1 MLGSITRRTVL
12 LSTPLLAVGS
22 AGTPARAQEAKVLRL
37 GSIGTLSGPNASMGK
52 EGLAGLQYGVKQ
64 INAAGGVKIGGET
77 YTLELINIDDQSKP
91 ELAVAAAEKLINE
104 SHVPVIFGPPASTTT
119 LAILPTAEKAM
130 TLVMTFIAAAPNIIS
145 PEYSY
150 SFRNTINSLHDVN
163 PSVDFLVKEKGVKT
177 LAYLGRND
185 DWGRSAGK
193 ALAARVKDL
202 GVQEVVEEY
211 FDPGTT
217 DFYSLLTKVRAA
229 NPDAVMASAIIED
242 GVPLIKQ
249 YRELQM
255 KPMFLCLGVIWA
267 SPNFI
272 KAAGAAADGAYVATG
287 AQTADTPEIRAFN
300 DSFKQ
305 VMGAQSQSFDKTGY
319 DALTLVLQAMKNAGS
334 TDATKTRDAM
344 RTLTYKGI
352 LQEYKFAGSGQ
363 SEVVV
368 NVNQIKEGHI
378 TVINS
383 LRTV

>member
-1 MLGSITRRTVL
+1 MSMKITRRTM
-12 LSTPLLAVGS
+12 LLAAPIIAIGS
-22 AGTPARAQEAKVLRL
+22 AGRPARAQQAKVLRL

-64 INAAGGVKIGGET
+64 INAAGGAKIGDDT

-104 SHVPVIFGPPASTTT
+104 NHVPVIFGPPASTTT
-119 LAILPTAEKAM
+119 LAILPTAEKAK
-130 TLVMTFIAAAPNIIS
+130 TLVMTFIAAAQSIIS

-163 PSVDFLVKEKGVKT
+163 PSIDFLAKDKGVKT
-177 LAYLGRND
+177 IAYLGRND

-193 ALAARVKDL
+193 ALAGRAKQL
-202 GVQEVVEEY
+202 GLQEVVEEY

-229 NPDAVMASAIIED
+229 NPDAVVASAIIED
-242 GVPLIKQ
+242 GLPLIKQ

-255 KPMFLCLGVIWA
+255 KPLFLCLGVIWA

-272 KAAGAAADGAYVATG
+272 NAAGKAAEGAYVATG
-287 AQTADTPEIRAFN
+287 AQTSDTPAIRAFN
-300 DSFKQ
+300 DAFKQ
-305 VMGAQSQSFDKTGY
+305 AMGTQSQSFDKTGY
-319 DALTLVLQAMKNAGS
+319 DALNIVLQAMKNAGS

-344 RTLTYKGI
+344 RTLTYKGV
-352 LQEYKFAGSGQ
+352 LQEYKFAGGGQ

-368 NVNQIKEGHI
+368 NVNQIKDGHA

-383 LRTV
+383 LRTL

>member
-1 MLGSITRRTVL
+1 MSESLTRRTL
-12 LSTPLLAVGS
+12 LLGTPLLALGT
-22 AGTPARAQEAKVLRL
+22 AGAPARAQQAKVLRL
-37 GSIGTLSGPNASMGK
+37 GSIGTISGPNASMGK
-52 EGLAGLQYGVKQ
+52 EGLTGLQYGVKQ
-64 INAAGGVKIGGET
+64 INAAGGVKIGDET

-91 ELAVAAAEKLINE
+91 ELAVAAAEKLIND

-119 LAILPTAEKAM
+119 LAILPTAEKAK
-130 TLVMTFIAAAPNIIS
+130 TLVMTFVAAAPGIIS
-145 PEYSY
+145 SDYSY

-163 PSVDFLVKEKGVKT
+163 PSVDFLAKDKGVKK

-193 ALAARVKDL
+193 ALAARVKEL

-229 NPDAVMASAIIED
+229 SPDAVMASAIIED

-255 KPMFLCLGVIWA
+255 KPLFLCLGVIWA

-272 KAAGAAADGAYVATG
+272 NAAGKAADGAYVATG
-287 AQTADTPEIRAFN
+287 AQTSDSSEIRAFN
-300 DSFKQ
+300 DAFKQ
-305 VMGAQSQSFDKTGY
+305 AMGMQSQSFDKTGY
-319 DALTLVLQAMKNAGS
+319 DALNIVLQAMKNAGS

-344 RTLTYKGI
+344 RTLTYKGV
-352 LQEYKFAGSGQ
+352 LQEYKFAGGGQ

-368 NVNQIKEGHI
+368 NVNQITDGHI

>member
-1 MLGSITRRTVL
+1 MTSTMTRRSVL
-12 LSTPLLAVGS
+12 LAAPLLGI
-22 AGTPARAQEAKVLRL
+22 GTAWRPARAQQAKVLKL

-64 INAAGGVKIGGET
+64 INAGGGTKIGDDT
-77 YTLELINIDDQSKP
+77 YTLELLNIDDQSKP

-104 SHVPVIFGPPASTTT
+104 SHVPVIFGPPASTTA
-119 LAILPTAEKAM
+119 LAILPTAEKSK
-130 TLVMTFIAAAPNIIS
+130 TLVMTFIAAAPSIIS
-145 PEYSY
+145 PEFSY

-163 PSVDFLVKEKGVKT
+163 PSVDFLVKEKGAKT

-193 ALAARVKDL
+193 ALAARAKEL

-217 DFYSLLTKVRAA
+217 DFYGLLTKVRAA
-229 NPDAVMASAIIED
+229 NPDAVLASAIIED

-272 KAAGAAADGAYVATG
+272 NAAGKAADGAYVATG
-287 AQTADTPEIRAFN
+287 AQTSDTPELHAFN
-300 DSFKQ
+300 DAFKQ
-305 VMGAQSQSFDKTGY
+305 AMGAQSQSFDKTGY
-319 DALTLVLQAMKNAGS
+319 DALNLVLQAMKNAGS
-334 TDATKTRDAM
+334 TDATKTRDAL
-344 RTLTYKGI
+344 RALTYKGI
-352 LQEYKFAGSGQ
+352 LQEYKFAGGGQ

-368 NVNQIKEGHI
+368 NVNQIKDGHI

-383 LRTV
+383 LRTL

>member
-1 MLGSITRRTVL
+1 VM
-12 LSTPLLAVGS
+12 LLAAPMLAIGS
-22 AGTPARAQEAKVLRL
+22 VATRARAQQGKVLQL

-64 INAAGGVKIGGET
+64 INAAGGVKIGADT
-77 YTLELINIDDQSKP
+77 YTLELVNIDDQSKP
-91 ELAVAAAEKLINE
+91 ELAVAAAEKLIND
-104 SHVPVIFGPPASTTT
+104 SRVPVIFGPPASTTT
-119 LAILPTAEKAM
+119 LAILPTAEKAK
-130 TLVMTFIAAAPNIIS
+130 TLVMTFIAAAPNIVS
-145 PEYSY
+145 PEFTY

-163 PSVDFLVKEKGVKT
+163 PSVDFLVKTKEVKT
-177 LAYLGRND
+177 IAYLGRND

-193 ALAARVKDL
+193 ALAARAKEL
-202 GVQEVVEEY
+202 GAQEVVEEY

-217 DFYSLLTKVRAA
+217 DFYSLLTKVRAV

-255 KPMFLCLGVIWA
+255 KPLFLCLGVIWA

-272 KAAGAAADGAYVATG
+272 NAAGKAADGAYVATG

-300 DSFKQ
+300 DAFKQ
-305 VMGAQSQSFDKTGY
+305 AMGMQSQSFDKTGY
-319 DALTLVLQAMKNAGS
+319 DALGIVLQAMKDAGS
-334 TDATKTRDAM
+334 TDPTKTRDAM
-344 RTLTYKGI
+344 RTLTYKGV
-352 LQEYKFAGSGQ
+352 LQEYKFAGGGQ

-368 NVNQIKEGHI
+368 NVNQIKDGHI

-383 LRTV
+383 LRTL